1 MRRSWLTGV
10 LTGVAAGLVVLAFAR
25 TIQAQGAAA
34 PSGRV
39 ACVNVIRILNEY
51 QKQKDLIEELSA
63 RQEKLQIENNE
74 RRAKI
79 DTLDAEISALDRDDP
94 TLVTRMRELLTMQV
108 DYKNWGEM
116 AQLDM
121 AREFGLWSVRNYR
134 DILNVVEEIAR
145 RDGYDLV
152 FYKGEL
158 EAVSMDPEVIHEQIR
173 RLQVL
178 YASPAVEVTQVV
190 LDKLNADYRTRP
202 KRPMLEGP

>member
-1 MRRSWLTGV
+1 MKWSWLTSV
-10 LTGVAAGLVVLAFAR
+10 ATGVATGLAVLAFAR

-63 RQEKLQIENNE
+63 RQEKLQAENNE
-74 RRAKI
+74 RRAKL

-94 TLVTRMRELLTMQV
+94 TLVTRMREMLAMQV
-108 DYKNWGEM
+108 DYKNWGEL
-116 AQLDM
+116 AQLNM

-134 DILNVVEEIAR
+134 DILKVVEDIAR

-158 EAVSMDPEVIHEQIR
+158 EAVSTDPEVIQEQIR

-178 YASPAVEVTQVV
+178 YANPAVDVTQMV
-190 LDKLNADYRTRP
+190 LDKLNTDYRAQP
-202 KRPMLEGP
+202 KRPMLEAP